1 MFYLVDSSN
10 KVKAAYS
17 DLTGVATNGFRV
29 VSVPNDVD
37 IDPKDATDNP
47 PVFEYG
53 DLIRQKYQG
62 ILANNPEF
70 NSVLFDSL
78 VDDTVWDTANSA
90 GFAVGNGT
98 YWLQGNATTSASL
111 RTVTLPLPGPAS
123 RFKLVW
129 EVYQVNRV
137 DDEEFNTS
145 EYVEVL
151 PDVLSASIST
161 ELVNPFVSVFNDE
174 PITLT
179 PGDSIRI
186 EFTGPLTTTRYYLGG
201 FALLY

>member
-1 MFYLVDSSN
+1 MFYLVDSTG

-17 DLTGVATNGFRV
+17 DLEGVPTNGFRV
-29 VSVPNDVD
+29 VSVPDDVD

-78 VDDTVWDTANSA
+78 EDDTVWDQAESQGFGIGA
-90 GFAVGNGT
+90 GV
-98 YWLQGNATTSASL
+98 YWLKGNTSDRAVL

-123 RFKLVW
+123 RFKLLW
-129 EVYQVNRV
+129 EVYQITRVN
-137 DDEEFNTS
+137 DEEFNTS
-145 EYVEVL
+145 FYVEAI
-151 PDVLSASIST
+151 PDVISAAIST
-161 ELVNPFVSVFNDE
+161 EVANPFVSVFSDE
-174 PITLT
+174 PITLA

-186 EFTGPLTTTRYYLGG
+186 EFTGPLTTSRYYLGG